1 MNPFIENELRLHV
14 MTHVHCVKTMLNQ
27 PVDLYMIKLQHVQF
41 MTSFIDTK
49 SIFNIFEFRQILVNL
64 YNVL

>member
-1 MNPFIENELRLHV
+1 MNPNIENELRLHV

-27 PVDLYMIKLQHVQF
+27 PVDIYMIKLQHLQF
-41 MTSFIDTK
+41 LTSFIDTK
-49 SIFNIFEFRQILVNL
+49 SIYNIFESKQILVNL